1 MDNQSKLPL
10 VIIGLLAIAVGG
22 FLFFKKQA
30 GPKISGEVFDAA
42 IKTNTQELDPTRIP
56 PAFPSD
62 LPLEQGVLLENQI
75 SENQVPNTNT
85 FKVEQE
91 TQSTRKYISQKSLE
105 ENYEIFGNYLSQNN
119 WKVVYKLDE
128 KNVKAYMA
136 KKEGVEGMLKVSIS
150 KNTLTQDVMVELSIV
165 K

>member
-10 VIIGLLAIAVGG
+10 VIMGLLAIAVGG

-62 LPLEQGVLLENQI
+62 LPLEQGVLLENQV

-91 TQSTRKYISQKSLE
+91 TQSTRKYISQKTLE
-105 ENYEIFGNYLSQNN
+105 ENYKIFGDYFFQNN

-128 KNVKAYMA
+128 TNVKAYMA
-136 KKEGVEGMLKVSIS
+136 KKEGVDGLLKISIS
-150 KNTLTQDVMVELSIV
+150 KNSLTGDVTVEISLT